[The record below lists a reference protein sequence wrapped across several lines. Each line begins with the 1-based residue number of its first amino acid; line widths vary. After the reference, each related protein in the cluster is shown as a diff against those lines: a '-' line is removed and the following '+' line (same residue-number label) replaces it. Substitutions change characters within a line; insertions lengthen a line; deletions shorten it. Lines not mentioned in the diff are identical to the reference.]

1 MEKIEEEIN
10 NNPKLPLIRFI
21 LLVIIPTLIVLFS
34 IGFYYSLGRYIKTEN
49 AYIKAPIISIQSQ
62 ISGRI
67 VDVYIENNQKV
78 NVGDKLFKLDTS
90 ELKLN
95 LIEQQE
101 NLNTIKQEIEN
112 RKAKLNEA
120 KAEVTLAKEKIKF
133 YKSEI
138 KRVSNVINIDINL
151 ATEKLKYYKSEY
163 NRIKILVK
171 NGVGLKSKLEEVQY
185 LYKSAIEN
193 VKLVTLNNQ
202 IENTRHLYK
211 SSKKELEL
219 SKEKVKTILTT
230 LFGDENLN
238 SIKHPL
244 YLKNLTKL
252 SKIKL
257 HISQSIVYAKQSG
270 LVGQMNVEK
279 GEYVNTGNVLF
290 VIIDEE
296 KSWVEVNLK
305 ETDLTNVSLGQP
317 AVFMADSYPG
327 LKWKGT
333 VESLSPATGA
343 VFSILPPQNSSGNWV
358 KVVQRV
364 PIKLSIKTLKKT
376 DNKSFQNINIS
387 NKKLRVGMSVA
398 VTIDT
403 NYIKQVPLIFKPFVS
418 IINLF

>member
-21 LLVIIPTLIVLFS
+21 LLIVIPTLIVLFS

-67 VDVYIENNQKV
+67 VDVYIEDNQNV

-90 ELKLN
+90 KLKLD
-95 LIEQQE
+95 LLEQQE

-120 KAEVTLAKEKIKF
+120 KAEVNLAKQKAKF

-138 KRVSNVINIDINL
+138 KRVRNVINIDISL
-151 ATEKLKYYKSEY
+151 ANEKLKYYKSEY

-193 VKLVTLNNQ
+193 VKLATLNNQ

-211 SSKKELEL
+211 SSKKELKL
-219 SKEKVKTILTT
+219 SEEKVKTILTT
-230 LFGDENLN
+230 LFGDEYLN
-238 SIKHPL
+238 SKKHPL
-244 YLKNLTKL
+244 YLKNLTRL

-257 HISQSIVYAKQSG
+257 DISRSTVYAKQDGTIAKMSI
-270 LVGQMNVEK
+270 EK
-279 GEYVNTGNVLF
+279 GEYINVGKILF
-290 VIIDEE
+290 AIVDEE
-296 KSWVEVNLK
+296 KAWLEVNLK
-305 ETDLTNVSLGQP
+305 ETDLTNVAIGQSAIFTP
-317 AVFMADSYPG
+317 DSYPNVS
-327 LKWKGT
+327 WRGT
-333 VESLSPATGA
+333 VESLSPATGSE
-343 VFSILPPQNSSGNWV
+343 FSILPPQNSSGNWV

-364 PIKLSIKTLKKT
+364 PVRLAIGNIIKNKNIELK
-376 DNKSFQNINIS
+376 NH
-387 NKKLRVGMSVA
+387 LRVGMSVF

-403 NYIKQVPLIFKPFVS
+403 KYEKAIPYIIRPFS
-418 IINLF
+418 YFIKLF

>member
-21 LLVIIPTLIVLFS
+21 LLIVIPTLIVLLS
-34 IGFYYSLGRYIKTEN
+34 IGFYYSLGRYVKTEN

-67 VDVYIENNQKV
+67 EDVYIEDNQNV

-90 ELKLN
+90 KLKLD
-95 LIEQQE
+95 LLEQQE

-120 KAEVTLAKEKIKF
+120 KAEVNLAKQKAKF

-138 KRVSNVINIDINL
+138 KRVSNVINIDISL
-151 ATEKLKYYKSEY
+151 ANEKLKYYKSEY

-193 VKLVTLNNQ
+193 VKLATLNNQ

-211 SSKKELEL
+211 SSKKELKL
-219 SKEKVKTILTT
+219 SEEKVKTILTT
-230 LFGDENLN
+230 LFGDEYLN
-238 SIKHPL
+238 SKKHPL
-244 YLKNLTKL
+244 YLKNLTRL

-257 HISQSIVYAKQSG
+257 DISRSTVYAKQDGIIAKMSI
-270 LVGQMNVEK
+270 EK
-279 GEYVNTGNVLF
+279 GEYINVGKILF
-290 VIIDEE
+290 AIVDEE
-296 KSWVEVNLK
+296 KAWLEVNLK
-305 ETDLTNVSLGQP
+305 ETDLTNVAIGQSAIFTP
-317 AVFMADSYPG
+317 DSYPNVS
-327 LKWKGT
+327 WRGT
-333 VESLSPATGA
+333 VESLSPATGSE
-343 VFSILPPQNSSGNWV
+343 FSILPPQNSSGNWV

-364 PIKLSIKTLKKT
+364 PVRLAIGNIIKNKNIELK
-376 DNKSFQNINIS
+376 NH
-387 NKKLRVGMSVA
+387 LRVGMSVF

-403 NYIKQVPLIFKPFVS
+403 KYEKAIPYIIRPFS
-418 IINLF
+418 YFIKLF

>member
-1 MEKIEEEIN
+1 
-10 NNPKLPLIRFI
+10 
-21 LLVIIPTLIVLFS
+21 
-34 IGFYYSLGRYIKTEN
+34 
-49 AYIKAPIISIQSQ
+49 
-62 ISGRI
+62 
-67 VDVYIENNQKV
+67 
-78 NVGDKLFKLDTS
+78 
-90 ELKLN
+90 
-95 LIEQQE
+95 
-101 NLNTIKQEIEN
+101 
-112 RKAKLNEA
+112 
-120 KAEVTLAKEKIKF
+120 
-133 YKSEI
+133 
-138 KRVSNVINIDINL
+138 
-151 ATEKLKYYKSEY
+151 
-163 NRIKILVK
+163 
-171 NGVGLKSKLEEVQY
+171 
-185 LYKSAIEN
+185 
-193 VKLVTLNNQ
+193 
-202 IENTRHLYK
+202 
-211 SSKKELEL
+211 
-219 SKEKVKTILTT
+219 
-230 LFGDENLN
+230 
-238 SIKHPL
+238 
-244 YLKNLTKL
+244 LTKL

-270 LVGQMNVEK
+270 LVGQMNIEK
-279 GEYVNTGNVLF
+279 GEYVNIGNVLF

-376 DNKSFQNINIS
+376 DNKSYQNINIS

>member
-21 LLVIIPTLIVLFS
+21 LLIVIPTLIVLLS
-34 IGFYYSLGRYIKTEN
+34 IGFYYSLGRYVKTEN

-67 VDVYIENNQKV
+67 EDVYIEDNQNV

-90 ELKLN
+90 KLKLD
-95 LIEQQE
+95 LLEQQE

-120 KAEVTLAKEKIKF
+120 KAEVNLAKQKAKF

-138 KRVSNVINIDINL
+138 KRVSNVINIDISL
-151 ATEKLKYYKSEY
+151 ANEKLKYYKSEY

-193 VKLVTLNNQ
+193 VKLATLNNQ

-211 SSKKELEL
+211 SSKKELKL

-230 LFGDENLN
+230 LFGDEYLN
-238 SIKHPL
+238 SKKHPL
-244 YLKNLTKL
+244 YLKNLTRL

-257 HISQSIVYAKQSG
+257 DISRSTVYAKQDGIIAKMSI
-270 LVGQMNVEK
+270 EK
-279 GEYVNTGNVLF
+279 GEYINVGKILF
-290 VIIDEE
+290 AIVDEE
-296 KSWVEVNLK
+296 KAWLEVNLK
-305 ETDLTNVSLGQP
+305 ETDLTNVAIGQSAIFTP
-317 AVFMADSYPG
+317 DSYPNVSWRG
-327 LKWKGT
+327 I
-333 VESLSPATGA
+333 VESLSPATGSE
-343 VFSILPPQNSSGNWV
+343 FSILPPQNSSGNWV

-364 PIKLSIKTLKKT
+364 PVRLAIGNIIKNKNIELK
-376 DNKSFQNINIS
+376 NH
-387 NKKLRVGMSVA
+387 LRVGMSVF

-403 NYIKQVPLIFKPFVS
+403 KYEKAIPYIIRPFS
-418 IINLF
+418 YFIKLF

>member
-67 VDVYIENNQKV
+67 VDVYIKNNQKV

-101 NLNTIKQEIEN
+101 NLNTIKQEIDN

-120 KAEVTLAKEKIKF
+120 KAEVSLAKEKIKF

-193 VKLVTLNNQ
+193 VKLATLNNE
-202 IENTRHLYK
+202 IENTRHLYS
-211 SSKKELEL
+211 SSKKELKL
-219 SKEKVKTILTT
+219 SEEKVKTILTT
-230 LFGDENLN
+230 LFGDEYLN
-238 SIKHPL
+238 SKKHPL
-244 YLKNLTKL
+244 ISKKFN
-252 SKIKL
+252 KIK
-257 HISQSIVYAKQSG
+257 
-270 LVGQMNVEK
+270 
-279 GEYVNTGNVLF
+279 
-290 VIIDEE
+290 
-296 KSWVEVNLK
+296 
-305 ETDLTNVSLGQP
+305 
-317 AVFMADSYPG
+317 
-327 LKWKGT
+327 
-333 VESLSPATGA
+333 
-343 VFSILPPQNSSGNWV
+343 
-358 KVVQRV
+358 
-364 PIKLSIKTLKKT
+364 
-376 DNKSFQNINIS
+376 
-387 NKKLRVGMSVA
+387 
-398 VTIDT
+398 
-403 NYIKQVPLIFKPFVS
+403 
-418 IINLF
+418 

>member
-10 NNPKLPLIRFI
+10 NNRKLPLIRFI

-101 NLNTIKQEIEN
+101 NLNTIKQEIDN

-120 KAEVTLAKEKIKF
+120 KAEVSLAKEKIKF

-193 VKLVTLNNQ
+193 VKLVTLNNE

-219 SKEKVKTILTT
+219 AKEKVKTILTT

-270 LVGQMNVEK
+270 LVGQMNIEK
-279 GEYVNTGNVLF
+279 GEYVNIGNVLF

-327 LKWKGT
+327 LKWKAT

-364 PIKLSIKTLKKT
+364 PIKLSIKTLKQT
-376 DNKSFQNINIS
+376 DNKSYQNINIS

>member
-21 LLVIIPTLIVLFS
+21 LLIVIPALIVLLS
-34 IGFYYSLGRYIKTEN
+34 IGFYYSLGRYVKTEN

-67 VDVYIENNQKV
+67 EDVYIEDNQNV

-90 ELKLN
+90 KLKLD
-95 LIEQQE
+95 LLEQQE
-101 NLNTIKQEIEN
+101 NLNTIKQEIDN

-120 KAEVTLAKEKIKF
+120 KAEVNLAKQKAKF

-138 KRVSNVINIDINL
+138 KRVSNVINIDISL
-151 ATEKLKYYKSEY
+151 ANEKLKYYKSEY

-193 VKLVTLNNQ
+193 VKLATLNNQ

-211 SSKKELEL
+211 SSKKELKL
-219 SKEKVKTILTT
+219 SEEKVKTILTT
-230 LFGDENLN
+230 LFGDEYLN
-238 SIKHPL
+238 SKKHPL
-244 YLKNLTKL
+244 YLKNLTRL

-257 HISQSIVYAKQSG
+257 DISRSTVYAKQAMRYGKMSI
-270 LVGQMNVEK
+270 EK
-279 GEYVNTGNVLF
+279 GEYINVGKILF
-290 VIIDEE
+290 AIVDEE
-296 KSWVEVNLK
+296 KAWLEVNLK
-305 ETDLTNVSLGQP
+305 ETDLTNVAIGQSAIFTP
-317 AVFMADSYPG
+317 DSYPNVSWRG
-327 LKWKGT
+327 I

-343 VFSILPPQNSSGNWV
+343 EFSILPPQNSSGNWV

-364 PIKLSIKTLKKT
+364 PVRLAIGNIIK
-376 DNKSFQNINIS
+376 NKNINI
-387 NKKLRVGMSVA
+387 
-398 VTIDT
+398 
-403 NYIKQVPLIFKPFVS
+403 
-418 IINLF
+418 

>member
-21 LLVIIPTLIVLFS
+21 LLIVIPALIVLLS
-34 IGFYYSLGRYIKTEN
+34 IGFYYSLGRYVKTEN

-67 VDVYIENNQKV
+67 EDVYIEDNQNV

-90 ELKLN
+90 KLKLD
-95 LIEQQE
+95 LLEQQE

-120 KAEVTLAKEKIKF
+120 KAEVNLAKQKAKF

-138 KRVSNVINIDINL
+138 KRVSNVINIDISL
-151 ATEKLKYYKSEY
+151 ANEKLKYYKSEY

-193 VKLVTLNNQ
+193 VKLATLNNQ

-211 SSKKELEL
+211 SSKKELKL
-219 SKEKVKTILTT
+219 SEEKVKTILTT
-230 LFGDENLN
+230 LFGDEYLN
-238 SIKHPL
+238 SKKHPL
-244 YLKNLTKL
+244 YLKNLTRL

-257 HISQSIVYAKQSG
+257 DISRSTVYAKQDGIIAKMSI
-270 LVGQMNVEK
+270 EK
-279 GEYVNTGNVLF
+279 GEYINVGKILF
-290 VIIDEE
+290 AIVDEE
-296 KSWVEVNLK
+296 KAWLEVNLK
-305 ETDLTNVSLGQP
+305 ETDLTNVAIGQSAIFTP
-317 AVFMADSYPG
+317 DSYPNVSWRG
-327 LKWKGT
+327 I
-333 VESLSPATGA
+333 VESLSPATGSE
-343 VFSILPPQNSSGNWV
+343 FSILPPQNSSGNWV

-364 PIKLSIKTLKKT
+364 PVRLAIGNIIKNKNIELK
-376 DNKSFQNINIS
+376 NH
-387 NKKLRVGMSVA
+387 LRVGMSVF

-403 NYIKQVPLIFKPFVS
+403 KYEKPIPYIIRPFS
-418 IINLF
+418 NFIKLF

>member
-21 LLVIIPTLIVLFS
+21 LLIVIPTLIVLLS
-34 IGFYYSLGRYIKTEN
+34 IGFYYSLGRYVKTEN

-67 VDVYIENNQKV
+67 VDVYIEDNQNV

-90 ELKLN
+90 KLKLD
-95 LIEQQE
+95 LLEQQE

-120 KAEVTLAKEKIKF
+120 KAEVNLAKQKAKF

-138 KRVSNVINIDINL
+138 KRVRNVINIDISL
-151 ATEKLKYYKSEY
+151 ANEKLKYYKSEY

-193 VKLVTLNNQ
+193 VKLATLNNQ

-211 SSKKELEL
+211 SSKKELKL
-219 SKEKVKTILTT
+219 SEEKVKTILTT
-230 LFGDENLN
+230 LFGGEYLN
-238 SIKHPL
+238 SKKHPL
-244 YLKNLTKL
+244 YLKNLTRL

-257 HISQSIVYAKQSG
+257 DISRSTVYAKQDGIIAKMSI
-270 LVGQMNVEK
+270 EK
-279 GEYVNTGNVLF
+279 GEYINVGKILF
-290 VIIDEE
+290 AIVDEE
-296 KSWVEVNLK
+296 KAWLEVNLK
-305 ETDLTNVSLGQP
+305 ETDLTNVAIGQSAIFTP
-317 AVFMADSYPG
+317 DSYPNVS
-327 LKWKGT
+327 WRGT
-333 VESLSPATGA
+333 VESLSPATGSE
-343 VFSILPPQNSSGNWV
+343 FSILPPQNSSGNWV

-364 PIKLSIKTLKKT
+364 PVRLAIGNIIKNKNIELK
-376 DNKSFQNINIS
+376 NH
-387 NKKLRVGMSVA
+387 LRVGMSVF

-403 NYIKQVPLIFKPFVS
+403 KYEKAIPYIIRPFS
-418 IINLF
+418 YFIKLF

>member
-1 MEKIEEEIN
+1 MEKIAEEIN

-21 LLVIIPTLIVLFS
+21 LLIVIPALIVLLS
-34 IGFYYSLGRYIKTEN
+34 IGFYYSLGRYVKTEN

-67 VDVYIENNQKV
+67 VDVYIEDNQNV

-90 ELKLN
+90 KLKLD
-95 LIEQQE
+95 LLEQQE

-120 KAEVTLAKEKIKF
+120 KAEVNLAKQKAKF

-138 KRVSNVINIDINL
+138 KRVSNVINIDISL
-151 ATEKLKYYKSEY
+151 ANEKLKYYKSEY

-193 VKLVTLNNQ
+193 VKLATLNNQ

-211 SSKKELEL
+211 SSKKELKL

-230 LFGDENLN
+230 LFGDEYLN
-238 SIKHPL
+238 SKKHPL
-244 YLKNLTKL
+244 YLKNLTRL

-257 HISQSIVYAKQSG
+257 DISRSTVYAKQDGIIAKMSI
-270 LVGQMNVEK
+270 EK
-279 GEYVNTGNVLF
+279 GEYINVGKILF
-290 VIIDEE
+290 AIVDEE
-296 KSWVEVNLK
+296 KAWLEVNLK
-305 ETDLTNVSLGQP
+305 ETDLTNVAIGQSAIFTP
-317 AVFMADSYPG
+317 DSYPNVS
-327 LKWKGT
+327 WRGT
-333 VESLSPATGA
+333 VESLSPATGSE
-343 VFSILPPQNSSGNWV
+343 FSILPPQNSSGNWV

-364 PIKLSIKTLKKT
+364 PVRLAIGNIIKNKNIELK
-376 DNKSFQNINIS
+376 NH
-387 NKKLRVGMSVA
+387 LRVGMSVF

-403 NYIKQVPLIFKPFVS
+403 KYEKPIPYIIRPFS
-418 IINLF
+418 NFIKLF